1 MRSLGKKLYPPG
13 YGVSPRAA
21 ALQGSQFTM
30 KAGDGTAARVFAAS
44 APVAVLHANSFS
56 SIRIIPCLLAA
67 LAASTNFAFIA
78 ARYGPGSS
86 RRQKSKQR
94 TGSVWKDFACAL
106 LRSRACPLC
115 AYV

>member
-1 MRSLGKKLYPPG
+1 MRSLGKRLYPPG

-21 ALQGSQFTM
+21 ALPGSQFTM

-56 SIRIIPCLLAA
+56 RIRIIPCLLAA

-78 ARYGPGSS
+78 ARYGPGFSS
-86 RRQKSKQR
+86 RQKSNRR
-94 TGSVWKDFACAL
+94 TRSVERVF
-106 LRSRACPLC
+106 P
-115 AYV
+115 